1 LLFSEK
7 PAGADGRLLTHP
19 RRKNKD
25 ALPGGR
31 QGAKRGAAN
40 CRGWGARPSCY
51 GEIRVSRK
59 GLSPGRLEA
68 FSDGVIAVIIT
79 IMVLELKVPG
89 PDGVAG
95 LLVVL
100 PTVFLYLLTFVQI
113 GIYWVNHHYLI
124 DEVETVS
131 HGILWAN
138 LVFLFCLSLF
148 PLATDW
154 IGVKGLSSFTT
165 ALYAAVSI
173 FPGLGYMA
181 LWFQIRSQ
189 SATAAHASWG
199 KQIASVSLY
208 LAAIPVAYYRPAA
221 SLALIGIVAILWLR
235 PPKARVPPEGGY
247 CKSPL
252 WTGAEPKE
260 SAPPTADKR

>member
-1 LLFSEK
+1 M
-7 PAGADGRLLTHP
+7 
-19 RRKNKD
+19 
-25 ALPGGR
+25 
-31 QGAKRGAAN
+31 
-40 CRGWGARPSCY
+40 
-51 GEIRVSRK
+51 SRS

-89 PDGVAG
+89 ADGVAG
-95 LLVVL
+95 LLVVF

-113 GIYWVNHHYLI
+113 GIYWVNHHYLV

-148 PLATDW
+148 PFATDW

-173 FPGLGYMA
+173 LPGLGYMA
-181 LWFQIRSQ
+181 LWTQIRSQ
-189 SATAAHASWG
+189 SAAAAHASWG

-208 LAAIPVAYYRPAA
+208 LTAIPVAYYRPAA
-221 SLALIGIVAILWLR
+221 SLALIGTVAVLWLL
-235 PPKARVPPEGGY
+235 PPKARVHPEGGH
-247 CKSPL
+247 CKSPR

-260 SAPPTADKR
+260 STPPRADKK

>member
-1 LLFSEK
+1 M
-7 PAGADGRLLTHP
+7 
-19 RRKNKD
+19 
-25 ALPGGR
+25 
-31 QGAKRGAAN
+31 
-40 CRGWGARPSCY
+40 
-51 GEIRVSRK
+51 SRK

-89 PDGVAG
+89 ADGLAG
-95 LLVVL
+95 LRAAL
-100 PTVFLYLLTFVQI
+100 PAVILYLLTFVQI
-113 GIYWVNHHYLI
+113 GIYWVNHHYLV

-148 PLATDW
+148 PFATDW
-154 IGVKGLSSFTT
+154 IGIKGLSSFTT

-181 LWFQIRSQ
+181 LWSQIRRQ
-189 SATAAHASWG
+189 SVRPAHASWG

-208 LAAIPVAYYRPAA
+208 AAAIPVAWVRPAF
-221 SLALIGIVAILWLR
+221 SLALIGIVAVLWLL
-235 PPKARVPPEGGY
+235 PPKRAVPPE
-247 CKSPL
+247 
-252 WTGAEPKE
+252 
-260 SAPPTADKR
+260 

>member
-1 LLFSEK
+1 M
-7 PAGADGRLLTHP
+7 R
-19 RRKNKD
+19 
-25 ALPGGR
+25 
-31 QGAKRGAAN
+31 
-40 CRGWGARPSCY
+40 
-51 GEIRVSRK
+51 RK
-59 GLSPGRLEA
+59 GLSRARLEA
-68 FSDGVIAVIIT
+68 FSDGIIAVIIT

-89 PDGVAG
+89 PDGLAG

-113 GIYWVNHHYLI
+113 GIYWVNHHYLV

-148 PLATDW
+148 PFATDW

-181 LWFQIRSQ
+181 LWIQVRSQ
-189 SATAAHASWG
+189 STAPAHASWG
-199 KQIASVSLY
+199 KQIASVLLY

-221 SLALIGIVAILWLR
+221 SLALIGIVAVLWLL
-235 PPKARVPPEGGY
+235 PPK
-247 CKSPL
+247 
-252 WTGAEPKE
+252 
-260 SAPPTADKR
+260 SAAQPQSNP